1 MEQLIKEIEAFAAL
15 RGVKPG
21 TVLQW
26 AGGFGGKVWGNWVA
40 GTASCTLPMAD
51 RIRRYMASNWP
62 EGHEVPA
69 HLLPYAA
76 PSAAPGDA
84 PAASDPTEKDAA

>member
-40 GTASCTLPMAD
+40 GKASCTLPMAD
-51 RIRRYMASNWP
+51 RIRRYMAANWP
-62 EGHEVPA
+62 EGHAMPA
-69 HLLPYAA
+69 HLVPYVPPPAT
-76 PSAAPGDA
+76 PS
-84 PAASDPTEKDAA
+84 EDAA

>member
-26 AGGFGGKVWGNWVA
+26 AGGFGGKVWGNWVS
-40 GTASCTLPMAD
+40 GKASCTLPMAD
-51 RIRRYMASNWP
+51 RIRRYMAAHWP
-62 EGHEVPA
+62 EGHALPPHLVLYAPPA
-69 HLLPYAA
+69 P
-76 PSAAPGDA
+76 PK
-84 PAASDPTEKDAA
+84 EDAA